1 MMQLE
6 VAGYSLP
13 STASNDL
20 EKADFGKLRAVW
32 IQDSEAQNFTVFD
45 CFDQQLRQSGRLLVE
60 TGETLELVMADGQIL
75 KQSSQ
80 RTGNFVVDLS
90 DGPVK
95 QALADL
101 SALRSLLPVGS
112 GEMRRETL
120 TLIDDV
126 EKVQC
131 RAQLWSLTTTDGGV
145 MLVFLQGLRGYDKA
159 LAQLRKVLESA
170 NAVALGEVDVHAQ
183 LFPEH
188 PRYRANLEIAI
199 APDMAAFDA
208 ANDIIVAYIPVARAN
223 EFGIIAD
230 HDTKFLHDYRISLR
244 KIRAVLSLF
253 KGIYSPEQTDDLK
266 ARFSA
271 LMAVTGRLRDLDV
284 YLLDQQKYY
293 DLLPQSLH
301 AGLDTL
307 FSHFARERFE
317 KQAELTDHL
326 RSKGYDK
333 EFASLAKLFGSRK
346 KLSRGPNADRAA
358 KSFASEL
365 IWKRYRKVC
374 KIASAIDADTA
385 DAEVHAMRIHSKK
398 LRYLMEFFAPLFPQA
413 KVKSLL
419 KPLKQ
424 LQDNLGLFNDYA
436 VQQDSLSVVLRE
448 LDDPSQPG
456 ALEMAQSIG
465 ALIAM
470 LHGQQ
475 IKERGRAL
483 ESFEQFDSP
492 QTRQTFRKL
501 FKGD

>member
-1 MMQLE
+1 MMQSE
-6 VAGYSLP
+6 IAGYCLLP
-13 STASNDL
+13 TASDDL
-20 EKADFGKLRAVW
+20 EKADFGKLRAVRT
-32 IQDSEAQNFTVFD
+32 QDGEAADFTVLD
-45 CFDQQLRQSGRLLVE
+45 CFEQQLRQSGRLLLE

-80 RTGNFVVDLS
+80 RTGNFVADLS

-101 SALRSLLPVGS
+101 SALRSLLPLGS
-112 GEMRRETL
+112 GKIRRETL

-131 RAQLWSLTTTDGGV
+131 RARLWSLTTNDGGV
-145 MLVFLQGLRGYDKA
+145 LLAFLQGLRGYDKGF
-159 LAQLRKVLESA
+159 AQLRKALESA
-170 NAVALGEVDVHAQ
+170 DAVAFREGDVHIR
-183 LFPEH
+183 LFPKY
-188 PRYRANLEIAI
+188 PRYRANPEIEI
-199 APDMAAFDA
+199 TPEMTAFDA
-208 ANDIIVAYIPVARAN
+208 ANNIIAAHIPVARAN
-223 EFGIIAD
+223 EFGITAD

-253 KGIYSPEQTDDLK
+253 KGIYSSEQTDDLK
-266 ARFSA
+266 TRFSA

-307 FSHFARERFE
+307 FSLFAKERLE
-317 KQAELTDHL
+317 KHAELADHL
-326 RSKGYDK
+326 RSKGYVK
-333 EFASLAKLFGSRK
+333 EFAGLAKLFRTRN
-346 KLSRGPNADRAA
+346 KLSRGPNADRSA
-358 KSFASEL
+358 KAYASEL

-374 KIASAIDADTA
+374 KIASAIDANTA
-385 DAEVHAMRIHSKK
+385 DSEVHAMRIHSKK

-413 KVKSLL
+413 KVKCLL

-456 ALEMAQSIG
+456 GLEMAQSIG

-470 LHGQQ
+470 LHRQQ
-475 IKERGRAL
+475 IEERGRVL
-483 ESFEQFDSP
+483 ESFAQFDSP
-492 QTRQTFRKL
+492 QTRKTFRKL